1 MITYLYVCSEDSV
14 SVISSSIQ
22 CNIDDGNN
30 NYNDNNHN
38 DNNKNKSFIFSFF
51 LFNFA
56 IFFGFIS
63 LLQKRIPTNACIIY

>member
-30 NYNDNNHN
+30 NYIDNNHN

-56 IFFGFIS
+56 IFLV
-63 LLQKRIPTNACIIY
+63 LLVYSRKEYQPMHV